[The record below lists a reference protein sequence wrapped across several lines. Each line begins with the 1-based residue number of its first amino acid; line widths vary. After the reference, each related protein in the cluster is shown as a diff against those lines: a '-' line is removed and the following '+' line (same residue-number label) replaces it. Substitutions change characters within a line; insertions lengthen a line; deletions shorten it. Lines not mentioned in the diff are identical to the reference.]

1 MKKLFSS
8 LVMLTAFSIC
18 AFAND
23 GKDDTEDHFDAQ
35 YVITDCG
42 TVHKSQLTQ
51 QKRRHVIIKNNTQK
65 RIAISI

>member
-1 MKKLFSS
+1 MKKLFSA

-42 TVHKSQLTQ
+42 TVHKIPADATEEEACDYQEQYTEEDC
-51 QKRRHVIIKNNTQK
+51 H
-65 RIAISI
+65 